1 MEVARWMT
9 KNPVTVESN
18 QRLSAVRQKMDKG
31 NFHRVPVVDDGEVVG
46 MISDRDLRQHAGTLD
61 NVKVNGV
68 MTRPVVTVTPTTML
82 EQAAN
87 LLVKHKIG
95 GLPVVDQGRVV
106 GILTAADLMRAFA
119 EVLGGTEEGV
129 SRIDLSLDGDSS
141 ELAMV
146 VQLVAQ
152 ESHEILGV
160 GSYQGGQEGQRRVT
174 YVRLRSGDAN
184 RVARMLAEKN
194 YKVLS
199 IHS

>member
-1 MEVARWMT
+1 
-9 KNPVTVESN
+9 
-18 QRLSAVRQKMDKG
+18 
-31 NFHRVPVVDDGEVVG
+31 
-46 MISDRDLRQHAGTLD
+46 
-61 NVKVNGV
+61 
-68 MTRPVVTVTPTTML
+68 
-82 EQAAN
+82 
-87 LLVKHKIG
+87 
-95 GLPVVDQGRVV
+95 
-106 GILTAADLMRAFA
+106 MRAFA

-160 GSYQGGQEGQRRVT
+160 GSYQGEQEGRRRVT
-174 YVRLRSGDAN
+174 YLRLRSGDAN
-184 RVARMLAEKN
+184 RVARMLSEKN

>member
-1 MEVARWMT
+1 
-9 KNPVTVESN
+9 
-18 QRLSAVRQKMDKG
+18 
-31 NFHRVPVVDDGEVVG
+31 
-46 MISDRDLRQHAGTLD
+46 
-61 NVKVNGV
+61 
-68 MTRPVVTVTPTTML
+68 
-82 EQAAN
+82 
-87 LLVKHKIG
+87 
-95 GLPVVDQGRVV
+95 VVDQGRVV
-106 GILTAADLMRAFA
+106 GILTASDLMRAFA